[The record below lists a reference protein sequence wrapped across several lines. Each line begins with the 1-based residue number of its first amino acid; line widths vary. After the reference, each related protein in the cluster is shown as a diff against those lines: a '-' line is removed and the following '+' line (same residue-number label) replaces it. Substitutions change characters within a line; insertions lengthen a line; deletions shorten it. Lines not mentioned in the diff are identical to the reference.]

1 MMRWWGW
8 GRDEDS
14 IELPPAAAELL
25 RDELGLGGDERG
37 TRVALEQVALPP
49 IRLGDAARRAL
60 EGAVGAAAVLDSHE
74 IRVGHGT
81 GRSYPDLVRLRAG
94 DAGGAPDAVVY
105 PSDSAQLAPLL
116 AACAEHGVAAIP
128 FGGGTSVVGGV
139 EALPGDHHAAVTI
152 DLSRL
157 RAVVDVDTTSLTA
170 TVEPGIF
177 GPQLE
182 RQLGQAGLTLGHF
195 PQSFEYSTVGGWV
208 ATRSAGQA
216 STGYGRVDELVEAV
230 RCVTPAGELATCD
243 APASAAGPSLREL
256 VVGSEGVLGV
266 ISSATLRVRPAP
278 AQQRYEAW
286 SLPSFEAG
294 AEAFRALEQTGAS
307 PDVARLS
314 DEDETRLTMA
324 LGSGGGTAAK
334 LGRLY
339 LRTFGHDHG
348 CIAFTG
354 FDGGSDDIARRR
366 GRTAETLRAHG
377 AVALGTRPGRSWL
390 RGRFAAP
397 YLRDELMDRG
407 VMVETLE
414 TATTWSNLRGLY
426 GAVGAALR
434 RSLTVG
440 GTPPAVMCHISHLY
454 PSGAS
459 LYFTFIARQR
469 QGQEIDQWRAAK
481 TAACDAIVA
490 AGGTIT
496 HHHAVG
502 TDHRAWMP
510 AEVGELGVDVLRA
523 VKERVDP
530 TGIMNPGKLLPD
542 A

>member
-1 MMRWWGW
+1 MRWWGW
-8 GRDEDS
+8 GRDEDA
-14 IELPPAAAELL
+14 IELPAAAAELL
-25 RDELGLGGDERG
+25 RGELGLSGDERG
-37 TRVALEQVALPP
+37 ARVDLDAVTVPQARLSDSARQALGAVVGPDAVSDDHHTRVAH
-49 IRLGDAARRAL
+49 AA
-60 EGAVGAAAVLDSHE
+60 
-74 IRVGHGT
+74 

-94 DAGGAPDAVVY
+94 DAGGAPDAVVF
-105 PSDSAQLAPLL
+105 PSESAQLAPLL
-116 AACAEHGVAAIP
+116 AACAQHGVAVIP

-139 EALPGDHHAAVTI
+139 EALPGTHRAAVTL

-157 RAVVDVDTTSLTA
+157 HAVVDVDTKSLTA

-177 GPQLE
+177 GPELE
-182 RQLGQAGLTLGHF
+182 RQLGYAGLTLGHF

-216 STGYGRVDELVEAV
+216 STGYGRIDELVEAV
-230 RCVTPAGELATCD
+230 RCVTPAGELATLD

-286 SLPSFEAG
+286 SFPSFEAG
-294 AEAFRALEQTGAS
+294 AEAFRALEQGGAS

-324 LGSGGGTAAK
+324 LGSSGGLADK
-334 LGRLY
+334 LGKLY
-339 LRTFGHDHG
+339 LRAFGNADG
-348 CIAFTG
+348 CLAFTG
-354 FDGGSDDIARRR
+354 FDGSSDDIARRR
-366 GRTAETLRAHG
+366 GRAAEILRAHG
-377 AVALGTRPGRSWL
+377 AVALGTKPGRSWL

-414 TATTWSNLRGLY
+414 TSTTWTNLPNLY
-426 GAVGAALR
+426 AAVREALR
-434 RSLTVG
+434 RTLTDG

-469 QGQEIDQWRAAK
+469 QGEELDQWRAAK
-481 TAACDAIVA
+481 TAACNAIVT

-496 HHHAVG
+496 HHHAIG
-502 TDHRAWMP
+502 ADHRAWMP
-510 AEVGELGVDVLRA
+510 AEIGNLGVDVLRA
-523 VKERVDP
+523 VKDRVDP
-530 TGIMNPGKLLPD
+530 TGLMNPGKLLPD
-542 A
+542 R